1 MEDLLSRLDT
11 LEDKVKV
18 LLSKYNLL
26 KEENEFLKTK
36 IIQLTK
42 EEQKQENRTSKDSEN
57 QENGISN
64 EGSQNKRSPS
74 ELKRIKKEIE
84 QAVRHIDECID
95 WIQKY

>member
-1 MEDLLSRLDT
+1 MEDLFSRLDN
-11 LEDKVKV
+11 LENKVKV
-18 LLSKYNLL
+18 LLAKYNLL

-36 IIQLTK
+36 ISQLTK
-42 EEQKQENRTSKDSEN
+42 EEQKQETRTTKDSEN
-57 QENGISN
+57 QENGISSN
-64 EGSQNKRSPS
+64 GNHFKKSPA

>member
-1 MEDLLSRLDT
+1 MEDLLNRLDN
-11 LEDKVKV
+11 LENKVKV
-18 LLSKYNLL
+18 LLAKYNLL

-36 IIQLTK
+36 ISQLTK
-42 EEQKQENRTSKDSEN
+42 EEQKQETNKTRDSEN
-57 QENGISN
+57 QENGISEN
-64 EGSQNKRSPS
+64 GMQTKRSPS